1 MFLAIDIG
9 NSLIKFGTY
18 NGSSLVDRFT
28 IATKPDYTI
37 EELAFDRFHVLDDQ
51 FIQLKFDSVFV
62 SSVVPKLNKVFER
75 LCQKLFKVKARFV
88 DEKTDLGMSINYE
101 PRSSLGIDRL
111 VGAFAAAVK
120 YGTPAIVC
128 SFGTATTI
136 DAISKEREFMGGVI
150 LPGMRLMAESLK
162 RKTAKLPAIR
172 ITRPDNLLGN
182 STESAITSGV
192 YFGQI
197 AAAEGIVHRMRKEH
211 FPSDRKVRVIATG
224 GFSRLVS
231 EATDIFH
238 AVDENLVLDGLHLI
252 SQRG

>member
-18 NGSSLVDRFT
+18 DGLSLIDRFT
-28 IATKPDYTI
+28 IATKPNYTI

-51 FIQLKFDSVFV
+51 FIQLRFDSVFV

-88 DEKTDLGMSINYE
+88 DERTDLGMNINYE

-111 VGAFAAAVK
+111 VGAFAAAEK
-120 YGTPAIVC
+120 YGTPTIIC

-136 DAISKEREFMGGVI
+136 DAVSKEREFMGGVI
-150 LPGMRLMAESLK
+150 FPGMGSMAESLK

-172 ITRPDNLLGN
+172 INRPDSLLGN

-192 YFGQI
+192 YYGQI
-197 AAAEGIVHRMRKEH
+197 AAAEGIIKKLRKEH
-211 FPSDRKVRVIATG
+211 FLSDRKVRVIATG
-224 GFSRLVS
+224 GFSGLIS
-231 EATDIFH
+231 EATDIIH
-238 AVDENLVLDGLHLI
+238 AVDENLVLDGLRLI
-252 SQRG
+252 SLR